1 MARRASRG
9 AAGCDSPADRTTGLP
24 RFVVIGDPTGVFV
37 ALAGILAGIYALAGI
52 PRLARFFDLLA
63 PILWAYMLPMLAT
76 SAGILPSSSPAY
88 DWITRFVLPAA
99 LLLLMMTVDVP
110 ALFRL
115 GRPATIMMLA
125 GTAGIVIGGP
135 IAFAAFGRWLPP
147 DAWKGLA
154 ALSGSWIGGSAQMLA
169 IAESVETPDAMMGPI
184 IVVDTVVGYGWMA
197 ILLLLSG
204 WQARFDRWNRAD
216 TRLIEETNAALAE
229 KAAATRRPIAIR
241 DAALILGIAFVGAYA
256 CVLLGDA
263 LPELGDPKIVSHTT
277 WAVILVTSLGL
288 ALSFTPASRLEG
300 AGASTLG
307 TLALYLLVT
316 SIGARGD
323 LRAIVDAPLF
333 LATGALWIGIHVA
346 ILVLVARR
354 IRAPLFFLATG
365 SMANVGGAA
374 SAPVVATV
382 YHRAMAPLGVLMAV
396 AGYVLGT
403 YGGLVC
409 AWLLSQVA
417 VRVL

>member
-1 MARRASRG
+1 MI
-9 AAGCDSPADRTTGLP
+9 T
-24 RFVVIGDPTGVFV
+24 DPTGVFV
-37 ALAGILAGIYALAGI
+37 TLAGLLATIYALAGV
-52 PRLARFFDLLA
+52 PRLARFFDLLP

-76 SAGILPSSSPAY
+76 STGLLPPASPAY
-88 DWITRFVLPAA
+88 DWITRYVLPVA

-110 ALFRL
+110 ALLKL

-125 GTAGIVIGGP
+125 GTIGIVIGGP
-135 IAFAAFGRWLPP
+135 IALAAFGRWLPP

-154 ALSGSWIGGSAQMLA
+154 ALSGSWIGGSAQLVA
-169 IAESVETPDAMMGPI
+169 VAESVETPDAMLGPI

-197 ILLLLSG
+197 ILLFLSG

-216 TRLIEETNAALAE
+216 TRLIEETNVALAE
-229 KAAATRRPIAIR
+229 KTAATRRPLAIR
-241 DAALILGIAFVGAYA
+241 DAALILGIGFVGAYA
-256 CVLLGDA
+256 TVVLGDV
-263 LPELGDPKIVSHTT
+263 LPELGDPKIISHTT
-277 WAVILVTSLGL
+277 WAVILVTTLGL
-288 ALSFTPASRLEG
+288 ALSFTRVSALEG

-307 TLALYLLVT
+307 TLALYVLVT
-316 SIGARGD
+316 AIGARGD
-323 LRAIVDAPLF
+323 LRAILAAPMF
-333 LATGALWIGIHVA
+333 LATGALWIAIHVA
-346 ILVLVARR
+346 ILVLVARW

-396 AGYVLGT
+396 VGYVIGT

-417 VRVL
+417 IHLL

>member
-1 MARRASRG
+1 MI
-9 AAGCDSPADRTTGLP
+9 T
-24 RFVVIGDPTGVFV
+24 DPTGVFV
-37 ALAGILAGIYALAGI
+37 TLAGMLAAIYALAGV
-52 PRLARFFDLLA
+52 PRLARFFDLLP

-76 SAGILPSSSPAY
+76 SAGLLPPASPAY
-88 DWITRFVLPAA
+88 DWITRFVLPVA

-110 ALFRL
+110 ALLKL

-135 IAFAAFGRWLPP
+135 IALAAFGRWLPP

-154 ALSGSWIGGSAQMLA
+154 ALSGSWIGGSAQLVA
-169 IAESVETPDAMMGPI
+169 VAESVETPDAMLGPI

-197 ILLLLSG
+197 ILLFLSG

-216 TRLIEETNAALAE
+216 TRLIEETNVALAE
-229 KAAATRRPIAIR
+229 KTAATRRPLAIR
-241 DAALILGIAFVGAYA
+241 EAALILGIGFVGAYLT
-256 CVLLGDA
+256 VVLGDL
-263 LPELGDPKIVSHTT
+263 LPELGDPKIISHTT
-277 WAVILVTSLGL
+277 WAVILVTTLGL
-288 ALSFTPASRLEG
+288 ALSFTRVSALEG

-316 SIGARGD
+316 AIGARGD
-323 LRAIVDAPLF
+323 LRAILAAPMF
-333 LATGALWIGIHVA
+333 LATGALWIAIHVA
-346 ILVLVARR
+346 ILVLVARW

-396 AGYVLGT
+396 AGYVIGT
-403 YGGLVC
+403 YGGLLC
-409 AWLLSQVA
+409 AWLLSRVA
-417 VRVL
+417 LHLL

>member
-1 MARRASRG
+1 MI
-9 AAGCDSPADRTTGLP
+9 T
-24 RFVVIGDPTGVFV
+24 DPTGVFV
-37 ALAGILAGIYALAGI
+37 TLAGLLATIYALAGVA
-52 PRLARFFDLLA
+52 RLARFFDLLP
-63 PILWAYMLPMLAT
+63 PILWAYMLPMIAT
-76 SAGILPSSSPAY
+76 SVGILPATSPAY
-88 DWITRFVLPAA
+88 DWITRYVLPVA

-110 ALFRL
+110 ALLKL

-154 ALSGSWIGGSAQMLA
+154 ALSGSWIGGSAQLVA
-169 IAESVETPDAMMGPI
+169 VAESVETPDAMLGPI

-197 ILLLLSG
+197 ILLFLSG
-204 WQARFDRWNRAD
+204 WQGRFDRWNRAD
-216 TRLIEETNAALAE
+216 TRLIEETNVALAA
-229 KAAATRRPIAIR
+229 KTAATRRPLAIR
-241 DAALILGIAFVGAYA
+241 DAALILGIGFVGAY
-256 CVLLGDA
+256 VTVVLGDL
-263 LPELGDPKIVSHTT
+263 LPELGDPKIISHTT
-277 WAVILVTSLGL
+277 WAVILVTTLGL
-288 ALSFTPASRLEG
+288 GLSFTRVSALEG

-316 SIGARGD
+316 AIGARGD
-323 LRAIVDAPLF
+323 LRAILAAPMF
-333 LATGALWIGIHVA
+333 LATGALWIAIHVA
-346 ILVLVARR
+346 ILVLVARW

-396 AGYVLGT
+396 AGYVIGT

-409 AWLLSQVA
+409 AWLLSRVA
-417 VRVL
+417 IHLL

>member
-1 MARRASRG
+1 MIS
-9 AAGCDSPADRTTGLP
+9 
-24 RFVVIGDPTGVFV
+24 DPTGVFV
-37 ALAGILAGIYALAGI
+37 TLAGLLAAIYALAGI
-52 PRLARFFDLLA
+52 PRLARFFDLLP

-76 SAGILPSSSPAY
+76 STGVLPPASPAY
-88 DWITRFVLPAA
+88 DWITRYVLPVA

-110 ALFRL
+110 ALFKL

-135 IAFAAFGRWLPP
+135 IALAAFGRWLPP

-154 ALSGSWIGGSAQMLA
+154 ALSGSWIGGSAQLVA
-169 IAESVETPDAMMGPI
+169 VAESVETPDAMLGPI

-197 ILLLLSG
+197 VLLFLSG

-229 KAAATRRPIAIR
+229 KTAATRRPLTIR
-241 DAALILGIAFVGAYA
+241 DAALILGIGFVGAYLT
-256 CVLLGDA
+256 VTLGDV
-263 LPELGDPKIVSHTT
+263 LPELGDPKIISHTT
-277 WAVILVTSLGL
+277 WAVILVTTLGL
-288 ALSFTPASRLEG
+288 ALSFTRVSGLEG

-316 SIGARGD
+316 AIGARGD
-323 LRAIVDAPLF
+323 LRAILAAPMF
-333 LATGALWIGIHVA
+333 LATGALWIAIHVA
-346 ILVLVARR
+346 ILVLVARW

-396 AGYVLGT
+396 AGYVIGT
-403 YGGLVC
+403 YGGLLC
-409 AWLLSQVA
+409 AWLLSLVA
-417 VRVL
+417 LHLL

>member
-1 MARRASRG
+1 MIS
-9 AAGCDSPADRTTGLP
+9 
-24 RFVVIGDPTGVFV
+24 DPTGVFV
-37 ALAGILAGIYALAGI
+37 TLAGLLATIYALAGI
-52 PRLARFFDLLA
+52 PRLARFFDLLP

-76 SAGILPSSSPAY
+76 STGVLPPASPAY
-88 DWITRFVLPAA
+88 DWITRYVLPVA

-110 ALFRL
+110 ALLKL

-135 IAFAAFGRWLPP
+135 IALAAFGRWLPP

-154 ALSGSWIGGSAQMLA
+154 ALSGSWIGGSAQLVA
-169 IAESVETPDAMMGPI
+169 VAESVETPDAMLGPI

-197 ILLLLSG
+197 ILLFLSG
-204 WQARFDRWNRAD
+204 WQSRFDRWNRAD
-216 TRLIEETNAALAE
+216 TRLIEETNVALAE
-229 KAAATRRPIAIR
+229 KSAGTRRPLTIR
-241 DAALILGIAFVGAYA
+241 DAALILGIGFVGAYLTVA
-256 CVLLGDA
+256 LGSV
-263 LPELGDPKIVSHTT
+263 LPELGDPKIISHTT
-277 WAVILVTSLGL
+277 WAVILVTTLGL
-288 ALSFTPASRLEG
+288 ALSFTRVSGLEG

-316 SIGARGD
+316 AIGARGD
-323 LRAIVDAPLF
+323 LRAILAAPMF
-333 LATGALWIGIHVA
+333 LAAGALWIAIHVA

-396 AGYVLGT
+396 AGYVIGT

-409 AWLLSQVA
+409 AWLLSLVA
-417 VRVL
+417 LHLL